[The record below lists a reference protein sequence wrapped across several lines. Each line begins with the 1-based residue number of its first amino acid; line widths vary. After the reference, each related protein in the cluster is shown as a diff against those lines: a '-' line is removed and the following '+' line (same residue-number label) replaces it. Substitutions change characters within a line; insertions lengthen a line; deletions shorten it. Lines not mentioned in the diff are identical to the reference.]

1 MILYLSPPLE
11 EYMKKSK
18 LYKTYD
24 EYKVFIKGLELF
36 DIKSSFLKVKLIY
49 V

>member
-1 MILYLSPPLE
+1 
-11 EYMKKSK
+11 MKKSK
-18 LYKTYD
+18 LYKTVFELYD
-24 EYKVFIKGLELF
+24 EYKVFIKGLELP